1 MPKLGVSTCIWLPIE
16 EPPTRQEAILVA
28 IDLQGTV
35 IAMPGRLDR
44 QGTPVATSCTD
55 PALAWAYYPT
65 PALNRRREPPSA
77 GSRTTASRRI
87 RLTIPPSTKN

>member
-1 MPKLGVSTCIWLPIE
+1 MPKLGVSTCIWFPIE

-44 QGTPVATSCTD
+44 QGTPVATACTD

-65 PALNRRREPPSA
+65 PALNPRRSAAATPTEPNGYLA
-77 GSRTTASRRI
+77 AS
-87 RLTIPPSTKN
+87 LAV